1 MIEEIE
7 FSSEIDVKLVRAMAS
22 DDMVVQA
29 AQVSVKGENKPET
42 VSERLISYL
51 VDNRHGCYDD
61 DTEVLTAGGWVRF
74 PDVIGDELF
83 VTLNASTQEIE
94 YQRALRV
101 IHEEPPECMIA
112 IQTQKVDLLVTP
124 NHRMYGEART
134 RHGWGSHVKT
144 FPAYEMFERSHRLFT
159 GGGFRHGVTVDP
171 VDAEL
176 LGMIIADGSV
186 NRNNISFHLKKERKI
201 QWLENR
207 TSVYS
212 GRRDNY
218 TIRVHPYILKLA
230 KETYTKDRDRCIPKE
245 VLETW
250 SSDSIAHLINGF
262 VEGDGHRGDHNK
274 ISLYTTSRQLV
285 DDLQEAALLAGGS
298 ITETSPDLKR
308 QEAFGTRPLY
318 KLSLVGFR
326 NSRPRVGWTTSARE
340 QEVQL
345 VRNYNGKTHCVTV
358 DNGIICVRRK
368 GKVLWCGNSP
378 LEHNCFTFFVA
389 APIFVFREWHRHRI
403 ASINEMSGRYTVLKP
418 RFYSP
423 APDRKM
429 INVGTSARPEMAP
442 GSKEQYDL
450 MVKGDKT
457 VCQLAWDTYQER
469 LEAGISNE
477 LSRTILPL
485 SVYSE
490 MYWTVNA
497 RGLMNFLSLRVDS
510 PDSHKRSRPQWE
522 IQMGA
527 DKCEAI
533 FAELMPI
540 THAAFVKNGRVA
552 P

>member
-51 VDNRHGCYDD
+51 VDNRHG
-61 DTEVLTAGGWVRF
+61 T
-74 PDVIGDELF
+74 
-83 VTLNASTQEIE
+83 
-94 YQRALRV
+94 
-101 IHEEPPECMIA
+101 
-112 IQTQKVDLLVTP
+112 
-124 NHRMYGEART
+124 
-134 RHGWGSHVKT
+134 
-144 FPAYEMFERSHRLFT
+144 
-159 GGGFRHGVTVDP
+159 
-171 VDAEL
+171 
-176 LGMIIADGSV
+176 
-186 NRNNISFHLKKERKI
+186 
-201 QWLENR
+201 
-207 TSVYS
+207 
-212 GRRDNY
+212 
-218 TIRVHPYILKLA
+218 
-230 KETYTKDRDRCIPKE
+230 
-245 VLETW
+245 
-250 SSDSIAHLINGF
+250 
-262 VEGDGHRGDHNK
+262 
-274 ISLYTTSRQLV
+274 
-285 DDLQEAALLAGGS
+285 
-298 ITETSPDLKR
+298 
-308 QEAFGTRPLY
+308 
-318 KLSLVGFR
+318 
-326 NSRPRVGWTTSARE
+326 
-340 QEVQL
+340 
-345 VRNYNGKTHCVTV
+345 
-358 DNGIICVRRK
+358 
-368 GKVLWCGNSP
+368 P

-497 RGLMNFLSLRVDS
+497 RGLMNFLSLRIDS
-510 PDSHKRSRPQWE
+510 PDSYKRSRPQWE

-533 FAELMPI
+533 FADLMPI